1 MIYEMT
7 VQVRVPNMKEG
18 QAWYSTLLNKEPD
31 FVPHEGFAEW
41 ELLSGCWMQVA
52 EGIPSPD
59 SGPIRLGVADL
70 EGEKERLIRLLG
82 VEEFSIQ
89 SRKEVPVKWAT
100 FTDPWGNGI
109 GLFQYKDQQEIQ
121 NRIVTILGRHIQ

>member
-7 VQVRVPNMKEG
+7 IQVRVPNIKEG
-18 QAWYSTLLNKEPD
+18 QTWYATMLNKEPD

-41 ELLSGCWMQVA
+41 ELLPGCWLQIA
-52 EGIPSPD
+52 EGTPSTD

-70 EGEKERLIRLLG
+70 EAEKERLIHLLG
-82 VEEFSIQ
+82 VEDFSIY

-100 FTDPWGNGI
+100 FSDPWGNGI

-121 NRIVTILGRHIQ
+121 KKIVTILGRHIQ

>member
-7 VQVRVPNMKEG
+7 VQVRVSNIIEG

-41 ELLSGCWMQVA
+41 ELLPGCWLQVA
-52 EGIPSPD
+52 EGTTSTD

-70 EGEKERLIRLLG
+70 EAEKERLIRLLG

-89 SRKEVPVKWAT
+89 SRKEVPVRWAT

-109 GLFQYKDQQEIQ
+109 RLFQYKDQQEIQ
-121 NRIVTILGRHIQ
+121 KRIVTILGRHIQ

>member
-18 QAWYSTLLNKEPD
+18 QAWYGTLLNKEPD
-31 FVPHEGFAEW
+31 FLPHDGFAEW
-41 ELLSGCWMQVA
+41 ELLPGCWLQVA
-52 EGIPSPD
+52 KGIPSMD

-70 EGEKERLIRLLG
+70 QAEKERLIHILG
-82 VEEFSIQ
+82 IEDFSIH

-121 NRIVTILGRHIQ
+121 KRIVTILGRHIQ

>member
-18 QAWYSTLLNKEPD
+18 QAWYGTLLNKQPD
-31 FVPHEGFAEW
+31 FLPHDGFAEW
-41 ELLSGCWMQVA
+41 ELLPGCWLQVA
-52 EGIPSPD
+52 EGTPSMD

-70 EGEKERLIRLLG
+70 QAEKERLIHLLG
-82 VEEFSIQ
+82 IEDFSIH

-121 NRIVTILGRHIQ
+121 KRIVTILGRHIQ

>member
-18 QAWYSTLLNKEPD
+18 ETWYGTLLNKEPD
-31 FVPHEGFAEW
+31 FVPHDGFAEW
-41 ELLSGCWMQVA
+41 ELLPGCWLQVA
-52 EGIPSPD
+52 EGTPSPN
-59 SGPIRLGVADL
+59 SGPIRLGVVDL
-70 EGEKERLIRLLG
+70 EAEKERLIRLLG

-89 SRKEVPVKWAT
+89 SRKEVPVNWAT
-100 FTDPWGNGI
+100 ITDPWGNGI

-121 NRIVTILGRHIQ
+121 KRIVTILGRHIQ